1 MQAYLDREEKL
12 MKAAEEERLLAIS
25 NPDVIKVTINN
36 RLKPDTIT
44 DIQIHPKTKP
54 VAITVCRG
62 TDGRNFDVHKP
73 FAFGTVGISELDE
86 LREIIPKK
94 KNTVVQDLMNSL
106 SRRKHIELEP
116 EIKIPRLECNR
127 ALPKNVLFINNMVI
141 EEPEYRIFF
150 TDEFDDQAFQRWSDI
165 NKVRME
171 ALVLYLVAASM

>member
-1 MQAYLDREEKL
+1 
-12 MKAAEEERLLAIS
+12 MKAAEEEILLAIS
-25 NPDVIKVTINN
+25 NPDVIKV
-36 RLKPDTIT
+36 K
-44 DIQIHPKTKP
+44 
-54 VAITVCRG
+54 
-62 TDGRNFDVHKP
+62 
-73 FAFGTVGISELDE
+73 
-86 LREIIPKK
+86 
-94 KNTVVQDLMNSL
+94 
-106 SRRKHIELEP
+106 RKHIELEP